1 MMSNSI
7 KSPVDIPLETVDLV
21 PVEYLVLDQ
30 RNPRLLGLNADANE
44 VEIIARLY
52 SAEDLSELLH
62 SIASNPI
69 QIGPNVR

>member
-44 VEIIARLY
+44 VEKIALG
-52 SAEDLSELLH
+52 LMLL
-62 SIASNPI
+62 
-69 QIGPNVR
+69 